1 MNLPFNDKTKEL
13 IMGSKE
19 FNPVQKAALP
29 FLLENKN
36 MIVAAPT
43 ASGKTLIAEIAIV
56 KNFMAGGKSI
66 YLCPLRALASEKY
79 NDFKKYEQIGMR
91 IAISTGDLD
100 AKEKWLGGF
109 DLIILSNEKADSL
122 LRHKALPPASLVI
135 ADEIHLLNDAGRG
148 PTLEIVLTRLME
160 HKPQILGLSATIS
173 NADEIAEW
181 LSSQT
186 VKSDYRPIKLEK
198 GVFYPDNPW
207 TLDMD
212 SGKKEFN
219 ERGDAEVILCNKID
233 RQALVFVSTRSSAE
247 AAAEKLTQCTG
258 KDVKAHDIEKLAKEI
273 ESVLSV
279 PTKQCK
285 RLANCVRSR
294 TAFHHAGLMTQQKKL
309 VEDAFR
315 EGKIKFLTATPSL
328 AMGVNLPAHTVIIR
342 DTKRY
347 DSEYGSGY
355 LPVLEVYQMQG
366 RAGRPKYDTEGRAI
380 IVAKSKAEAKELKEM
395 YIKGEPEP
403 IYSKLSVEPVLRMQ
417 TLALISSGI
426 ESKTQLREVFAK
438 TFFAHQYK
446 DMKEVT
452 NKVERI
458 LKELEAFRFIKIG
471 DDKTIHGRND
481 TLSASVYADFIP
493 AFEIDKDVSLKA
505 TMLGKRVS
513 ELYID
518 PLSAAYIIQNI
529 SAGNDVQTTNGRQS
543 ILEKL
548 MVMTQCN
555 EIPNLSVRKS
565 EQDDIED
572 RLAKSG
578 LSAPDVWDVNY
589 YDFISAF
596 KTSLVIN
603 DWMDEKTE
611 NYMLEKYNIT
621 PGELYSKTTTA
632 EWLLYA
638 ATELA
643 IVMKNQSDAN
653 QWNKLRLRVKNG
665 VKEELLK
672 LIMLKGIG
680 RARARKLYDSG
691 IKDFLSIKQ
700 NEENV
705 VKILG
710 QKVAKQII
718 EEANKER
725 LVKYGHR

>member
-1 MNLPFNDKTKEL
+1 MNLPFDDKARDL
-13 IMGSKE
+13 LLGNIKE

-29 FLLENKN
+29 FLLDNKN
-36 MIVAAPT
+36 LIVAAPT

-56 KNFMAGGKSI
+56 KNFMAGKKSV
-66 YLCPLRALASEKY
+66 YLCPLRALASEKH
-79 NDFKKYEQIGMR
+79 NDFKKYEQLGMK
-91 IAISTGDLD
+91 IALSTGDLD
-100 AKEKWLGGF
+100 DKEKWLGGF

-122 LRHKALPPASLVI
+122 LRHKALPPVSLVI

-181 LSSQT
+181 LTAQT

-198 GVFYPDNPW
+198 GVLYPDNPW

-219 ERGDAEVILCNKID
+219 DKGDAEVVLCNKVD

-247 AAAEKLTQCTG
+247 AAAEKLMQCTSEN
-258 KDVKAHDIEKLAKEI
+258 KASDNIEKLAKEI
-273 ESVLSV
+273 ENVLSV

-285 RLANCVRSR
+285 RLANCIRKG
-294 TAFHHAGLMTQQKKL
+294 TAFHHAGLMSQQKKL

-328 AMGVNLPAHTVIIR
+328 SMGVNLPAHTVIIR

-355 LPVLEVYQMQG
+355 LPVLEVQQCMG
-366 RAGRPKYDTEGRAI
+366 RAGRPKYDKEGRAI
-380 IVAKSKAEAKELKEM
+380 IVAKSKTEAKELKEM
-395 YIKGEPEP
+395 YINGEPEP
-403 IYSKLSVEPVLRMQ
+403 IDSKLSVEPVLRMQ
-417 TLALISSGI
+417 TLALIASGI
-426 ESKTQLREVFAK
+426 ESKLLLKEFFSK
-438 TFFAHQYK
+438 TFFAYQYK
-446 DMKEVT
+446 SEKEVMK
-452 NKVERI
+452 KVEKI
-458 LKELEAFRFIKIG
+458 LKELEAFKFIKIG
-471 DDKTIHGRND
+471 DDALR
-481 TLSASVYADFIP
+481 ASVYKDFVP
-493 AFEIDKDVSLKA
+493 AFEIDKDIALKA

-529 SAGNDVQTTNGRQS
+529 SVGNYEQTTNGRQPV
-543 ILEKL
+543 LEKL

-565 EQDDIED
+565 EQDDVEE

-589 YDFISAF
+589 YDFLSAF
-596 KTSLVIN
+596 KTALVLN

-611 NYMLEKYNIT
+611 NHMLEKYNIT
-621 PGELYSKTTTA
+621 PGELYNKTTMA

-643 IVMKNQSDAN
+643 IVMKKQNDAN
-653 QWNKLRLRVKNG
+653 QWNKLRLRTKHG
-665 VKEELLK
+665 VREELLK
-672 LIMLKGIG
+672 LIMLKGVG
-680 RARARKLYDSG
+680 RARARKLYDAG
-691 IKDFLSIKQ
+691 LKDFLLIKQ
-700 NEENV
+700 NEEQV
-705 VKILG
+705 AKILG
-710 QKVAKQII
+710 PKVAKQIL

-725 LVKYGHR
+725 LIKYGRK